1 MKKVKVYIVRESDG
15 SYSSY
20 MDDRA
25 NLPYGLIGEG
35 STVVEAMNEWNRA
48 YDDMRKIFEEEGRNF
63 PEVNFSFA
71 YDVPSFL
78 LYYAGKFSFAG
89 LSKLTGVSAAQLSQ
103 YANGYRT
110 PSPKTTAKIQAALH
124 AFGQELTQ
132 LQLI

>member
-25 NLPYGLIGEG
+25 NFPYGLIGEG

-103 YANGYRT
+103 YVSGYRT

>member
-78 LYYAGKFSFAG
+78 VYYAGKFSFAG

-124 AFGQELTQ
+124 AFGQELNQ

>member
-25 NLPYGLIGEG
+25 NFPYGLIGEG

-78 LYYAGKFSFAG
+78 VYYAGKFSFAG

>member
-63 PEVNFSFA
+63 PKVNFSFA

-78 LYYAGKFSFAG
+78 VYYAGKFSFAG

-103 YANGYRT
+103 YVSGYRT

>member
-25 NLPYGLIGEG
+25 NFPYGLIGEG